1 MSDLPFTLDQ
11 LRILKAIAA
20 EGSFKRAADSLYVS
34 QPAVSLQV
42 QNLERQLDVPLF
54 DRGGRRAQLT
64 EAGHLLLEYGD
75 RILSLCQETCRAV
88 EDLQNLQGGTLI
100 VGASRTTGTYLLP
113 RMIGQFRQR
122 YPEVAVQLHV
132 HSTRRTSWS
141 VANGQIDLAIIGG
154 EIPPELQDSLEVA
167 PYAEDEFA
175 LIMPVSHPLASNET
189 IARSDLYKLKFIT
202 LDSQSTIRKV
212 IDQVLTRGG
221 IETRR
226 LRVEMELSSIE
237 AIKNAVQS
245 GLGVAFAST
254 SSIEKELQMGVI
266 HRARIESVEV
276 KRTLSVIFNP
286 NRYRSK
292 AAEAFAKEILPQFT
306 NRELEFRKANAK
318 ANGKANGKA
327 ADKTSDKTIESTN
340 GKASEKDSS
349 EGNSATTKLAANQD
363 TSAKVPDK
371 AKTAIDADP
380 AR

>member
-54 DRGGRRAQLT
+54 DRGGRKAQLT
-64 EAGHLLLEYGD
+64 EAGYLLLSYGEK
-75 RILSLCQETCRAV
+75 ILSLCQETCRAL

-100 VGASRTTGTYLLP
+100 IGASQTTGTYLLP
-113 RMIGQFRQR
+113 RMIGLFRQR
-122 YPEVAVQLHV
+122 YSDVAVQLHV

-154 EIPPELQDSLEVA
+154 EVPPELQDSLEII
-167 PYAEDEFA
+167 PYAEDELA
-175 LIMPVSHPLASNET
+175 LILPTFHALARHKT
-189 IARSDLYKLKFIT
+189 IQRDDLYKLQFIA

-212 IDQVLTRGG
+212 IDQVLTRCG

-226 LRVEMELSSIE
+226 LKIEMELNSIE

-245 GLGVAFAST
+245 GLGAAFVSISA
-254 SSIEKELQMGVI
+254 IEKELQMNVL
-266 HRARIESVEV
+266 HRAKVEGV
-276 KRTLSVIFNP
+276 TVHRTLSVIVNP

-292 AAEAFAKEILPQFT
+292 AAEAFTTEILPMFST
-306 NRELEFRKANAK
+306 H
-318 ANGKANGKA
+318 GKVAVKEEDKPTQA
-327 ADKTSDKTIESTN
+327 AVSAALPNPER
-340 GKASEKDSS
+340 
-349 EGNSATTKLAANQD
+349 NSA
-363 TSAKVPDK
+363 S
-371 AKTAIDADP
+371 
-380 AR
+380 